1 MLILRVNG
9 EYFRRRKWFHVSP
22 DKSRSPPCTPGAN
35 VDHVAWTRGEAH
47 PHGSAR
53 VLLFP
58 RSHWLQVLHRT
69 PVGSAKR
76 RGRGP
81 RQKRNSQDGKTHPC
95 HHNVFTVQEDTF
107 QSAPPSLEHRGVSC
121 LGTGPPPLQ
130 DADSQNAAVAP
141 VWCRQSLSTDVPAT
155 TSQGGSDGLQKPPW
169 TWTCTHKASL
179 PDLCQPP

>member
-1 MLILRVNG
+1 MYLLIKADHLPVPQGPTWTTWRGQG
-9 EYFRRRKWFHVSP
+9 EKRIPTAQQECCCSQGP
-22 DKSRSPPCTPGAN
+22 TGCKSYT
-35 VDHVAWTRGEAH
+35 E
-47 PHGSAR
+47 
-53 VLLFP
+53 L
-58 RSHWLQVLHRT
+58 
-69 PVGSAKR
+69 VGSAKR

-107 QSAPPSLEHRGVSC
+107 QVSAPPSLEHQGVSC
-121 LGTGPPPLQ
+121 LGTGPPLQ

-141 VWCRQSLSTDVPAT
+141 VWCRQSLSTDVHAT

-179 PDLCQPP
+179 PDLCTAASSLPFSVLPQGHR